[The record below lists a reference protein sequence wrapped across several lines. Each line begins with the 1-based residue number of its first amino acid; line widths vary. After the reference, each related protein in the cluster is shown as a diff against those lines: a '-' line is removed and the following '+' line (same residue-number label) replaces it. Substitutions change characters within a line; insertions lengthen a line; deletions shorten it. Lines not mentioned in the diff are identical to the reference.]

1 MNLGTATV
9 LYNCL
14 TPEVETLLADLASRQ
29 ILDAQKEVVVRAF
42 VCCSDQRSFGSK
54 MTPKY
59 LYDAIGAVRL
69 LVVVPS
75 GFGLLRD
82 RLPGI
87 ASLYDLGKFISA
99 VLE

>member
-1 MNLGTATV
+1 ME
-9 LYNCL
+9 
-14 TPEVETLLADLASRQ
+14 TPLADLASRQ
-29 ILDAQKEVVVRAF
+29 ILDAQKEAAVGAF
-42 VCCSDQRSFGSK
+42 MCCSDQQSFGSK

-59 LYDAIGAVRL
+59 LYDAIGAIRL

-87 ASLYDLGKFISA
+87 ASLYDLGKFIST
-99 VLE
+99 VLDNSKEELCR